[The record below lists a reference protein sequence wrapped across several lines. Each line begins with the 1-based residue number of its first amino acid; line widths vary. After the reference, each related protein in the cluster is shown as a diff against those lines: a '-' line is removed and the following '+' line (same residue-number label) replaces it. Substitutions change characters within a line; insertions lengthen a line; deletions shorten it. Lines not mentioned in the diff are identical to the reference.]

1 MRNSHTSPQTGAP
14 RRNRIILA
22 SASPRRAELL
32 RQVGID
38 FDVFTPEVDESQIV
52 CSHPTE
58 TAVRRAEAKLQAAIA
73 ALELA
78 RGSAGNSSAA
88 NTAVGGGADGANDQ
102 LVLAADTMV
111 FIGTQTF
118 GKPKTPDEARRIVGA
133 LAGRTHTVVTACAWV
148 VGTTRDSLFDTA
160 NVTFTPLAENELRR
174 YVESEEWRG
183 VAGGYRIQGLAA
195 AFISRL
201 EGSYATVMG
210 LPIHRVYTILKHN
223 NGTQ

>member
-1 MRNSHTSPQTGAP
+1 MSNTGSDAP
-14 RRNRIILA
+14 YGNRIILA

-32 RQVGID
+32 RQVGIE
-38 FDVFTPEVDESQIV
+38 FDIVTPEVDESQIV
-52 CSHPTE
+52 CNHPTE
-58 TAVRRAEAKLQAAIA
+58 TAVRRAEAKLQAALA
-73 ALELA
+73 ALALA
-78 RGSAGNSSAA
+78 RGSAGADA
-88 NTAVGGGADGANDQ
+88 GGSNGK

-118 GKPKTPDEARRIVGA
+118 GKPKTPEDAHRIVGA
-133 LAGRTHTVVTACAWV
+133 LSGRTHTVVTACAWA
-148 VGTTRDSLFDTA
+148 VGDRRDTLFETA
-160 NVTFTPLAENELRR
+160 DVTFSPLSQNELRR

-210 LPIHRVYTILKHN
+210 LPIHRVYTIVKHN